1 MEAQGPQALGLVGIA
16 PEAAGG
22 AAGRRDRRPAVGG
35 AVARGQ
41 GEPVEEAPQPAVPF
55 ETGLAE
61 LERIVHDLEAGDL
74 GLEQSLQL
82 YERGVAL
89 VRSCAAQLD
98 AAEARV
104 KVLALDEEGRP
115 VLLPLQEEGA

>member
-1 MEAQGPQALGLVGIA
+1 MEAQGPQALGLIGIA
-16 PEAAGG
+16 PEAADG
-22 AAGRRDRRPAVGG
+22 AAGRRDKRP
-35 AVARGQ
+35 ARGQ
-41 GEPVEEAPQPAVPF
+41 GETAEEAPQPAVPF

-89 VRSCAAQLD
+89 VRACAAQLE